1 MIHEAARRSAAPGT
15 LRQCILVLGMHRSGT
30 SALTRELSLLGA
42 AVPNHFLAG
51 DANNKKGYWESSK
64 LLALHK
70 EMEIEFGSR
79 WDDWRGFD
87 IDKRGTERLAHYKRE
102 IARII
107 VEEEFNDA
115 PLFIIKDPRICRFV
129 PLYEEILSTLKIKPL
144 YVLAFRN
151 PLAVFKSLEARDGMT
166 TSSAS
171 FLWLRHV
178 LDAEAA
184 TRGKPRAVIS
194 YEGLLADWRK
204 AVDHVGECL
213 KLTWPRP
220 PQDASADSEAFLSHE
235 LRHHSASADD
245 LAARPDLSAWVK
257 DTYRAL
263 LILERGHDVMES
275 YATLD
280 SVRTEFDAAARLV
293 GNAPFDSE
301 TMQQAAYEQNTE
313 QIFAENA
320 AHIKKL
326 ERLIAEH
333 AVRVK
338 KLDQLIATHS
348 ERVRKLEHILGSKQ
362 AELVFVRKQLAEFE
376 KIFNSPLQLFVRFIH
391 RLADVPRR
399 LKQRSI
405 KLLRNKRDRKAIVR
419 SGLFDAAWYLSQNPD
434 ISTSGVEPL
443 THYLNHGALEGRS
456 PNPQFDTV
464 WYLSQ
469 NRDVAQ
475 SRINPLA
482 HYALHGAAEGRNPNP
497 SFDSRWYL
505 AQNRD
510 VVSAGMNP
518 LTHYLRHGSLEGR
531 LSRAQ
536 PGFGMAAAY
545 FPMSQRYFLGHVETN
560 KDSAEPHH
568 SPVDALS
575 ITLDALLPSRQ
586 IAAEPA
592 GNRRVDVII
601 PIYDGFEETRRC
613 IESILVARSKNLSF
627 GRLILVDDCG
637 PSVPLRE
644 YLSDIATRDGVLLM
658 KNPVNMGFVASVN
671 RAMAAVSPRDDMILL
686 NSDTEVS
693 GNWVDRLTMQADA
706 DEKIGTVTP
715 FSNNATICSFPN
727 IPGHRDLPP
736 GLNLQAI
743 DAACAKANTLR
754 AVDLPTGVGSCMFI
768 KRACFDEIGSFDEKA
783 FGAGYGEETDF
794 CLRASKRGW
803 RNVLAGDVFVF
814 HVGETSFGESS
825 IERKAR
831 ATTIINGRYPDYLA
845 AVAAWVKMDPALP
858 LRLAVTAALWQT
870 ASQPVVLHILHG
882 WGGGSEKHV
891 AELASKLS
899 PAARNMVL
907 IAVRS
912 TTRVQLL
919 LLLQEAS
926 SWQAIDFSTNTLAE
940 IAPFLASF
948 GVSQVHVHQA
958 IQLFDEMPTFL
969 RRMNVPYDLSIHDY
983 AWICPRINLFVAGSY
998 CGEPDAT
1005 GCLAC
1010 LAGDGMKFAGDILWW
1025 RQKGTKL
1032 IAEADRV
1039 ICPSIDVAQ
1048 RIRRYVPN
1056 GKFIV
1061 VPHEENLYRPGRV
1074 ARIPDLA
1081 PNEPL
1086 RVAVLGILN
1095 EQKGG
1100 TFLLDCIEAARKD
1113 AASIEWRVIGEFE
1126 SSFQERVRDVG
1137 NLLHV
1142 TGRYKPDDL
1151 PHLFGEFAPHV
1162 VFFSQR
1168 WPETYS
1174 YTLSEALNA
1183 DCAILAPDIGAF
1195 SERIAD
1201 KPWCWLYPLETTP
1214 HQLAAQLMTIRDH
1227 IERNAPPRPTSDKR
1241 KKLAGNEWRRG
1252 FYSNNYLR

>member
-1 MIHEAARRSAAPGT
+1 MSHEAAHQSAAPGPV
-15 LRQCILVLGMHRSGT
+15 RQCILVLGMHRSGT

-51 DANNKKGYWESSK
+51 DANNEKGYWESAK

-79 WDDWRGFD
+79 WDDWRAFD
-87 IDKRGTERLAHYKRE
+87 SKVHDAQRIAYYKME

-166 TSSAS
+166 ASSAS

-194 YEGLLADWRK
+194 YERLLADWRE
-204 AVDHVGECL
+204 AVDHVGKCL
-213 KLTWPRP
+213 NLTWPRP
-220 PQDASADSEAFLSHE
+220 PQDASADSEAFLSHD
-235 LRHHSASADD
+235 LRHHSASAEG
-245 LAARPDLSAWVK
+245 LAARTDVSAWVK

-263 LILERGHDVMES
+263 LILERGHDIMES

-280 SVRTEFDAAARLV
+280 SVRTEFDATTRLV
-293 GNAPFDSE
+293 GNEPFDSE
-301 TMQQAAYEQNTE
+301 TMRQAAYVQNTE
-313 QIFAENA
+313 HIFAENA

-326 ERLIAEH
+326 ERIIAEH
-333 AVRVK
+333 AAQVK
-338 KLDQLIATHS
+338 KLDQIIATHS
-348 ERVRKLEHILGSKQ
+348 ERVRKLERIVGSKQ
-362 AELVFVRKQLAEFE
+362 AELVFVRKQHAELE
-376 KIFNSPLQLFVRFIH
+376 KILVSPLQLFVRLIH
-391 RLADVPRR
+391 QLADVPRR
-399 LKQRSI
+399 LKLRSI
-405 KLLRNKRDRKAIVR
+405 KLVRNKRDRNAIVR
-419 SGLFDAAWYLSQNPD
+419 SSLFDAAWYLSQNPD
-434 ISTSGVEPL
+434 ISTAGVEPL
-443 THYLNHGALEGRS
+443 THYLNHGALEGRN

-475 SRINPLA
+475 SGINPLA
-482 HYALHGAAEGRNPNP
+482 HYARYGVAEGRNPNP

-505 AQNRD
+505 TQNRD

-518 LTHYLRHGSLEGR
+518 LTHYLRHGSSEGR
-531 LSRAQ
+531 LARAQ
-536 PGFGMAAAY
+536 SGFGTAVTY
-545 FPMSQRYFLGHVETN
+545 FHLSQRHLLGHVATN
-560 KDSAEPHH
+560 EDSAAPDG
-568 SPVDALS
+568 SPADAQS

-601 PIYDGFEETRRC
+601 PVYDGFEETRRC
-613 IESILVARSKNLSF
+613 IESVLIARTENRSF

-637 PSVPLRE
+637 PSAPLRE
-644 YLSDIATRDGVLLM
+644 YLSDIAARDGVLLM
-658 KNPVNMGFVASVN
+658 KNPENMGFVASVN
-671 RAMAAVSPRDDMILL
+671 RAIAAVSTDDDMILL
-686 NSDTEVS
+686 NSDTEVN
-693 GNWVDRLTMQADA
+693 GNWVDRLTMQAYA

-715 FSNNATICSFPN
+715 FSNNATICSFPDF
-727 IPGHRDLPP
+727 PGHHDLPP
-736 GLNLQAI
+736 GLSLQAI
-743 DAACAKANTLR
+743 DAACAKANMLR

-794 CLRASKRGW
+794 CLRAGERGW

-825 IERKAR
+825 IEHKAR
-831 ATTIINGRYPDYLA
+831 ATTIINDRYPDYLT
-845 AVAAWVKMDPALP
+845 AVAAWVKVDPALP
-858 LRLAVTAALWQT
+858 LRLAVTAASWRA
-870 ASQPVVLHILHG
+870 ASKPVVLHVLHG

-907 IAVRS
+907 IVVRS

-926 SWQAIDFSTNTLAE
+926 TWRAVDLSVNTLAE

-948 GVSQVHVHQA
+948 GVSQIHVHQA
-958 IQLFDEMPTFL
+958 IQLFDEMPAFL

-983 AWICPRINLFVAGSY
+983 AWICPRVTLFVGNSY

-1005 GCLAC
+1005 GCLTC
-1010 LAGDGMKFAGDILWW
+1010 LASDGMKFAGDILWW

-1032 IAEADRV
+1032 IADADRV
-1039 ICPSIDVAQ
+1039 VCPSIDVAQ
-1048 RIRRYVPN
+1048 RIRRYVPD
-1056 GKFIV
+1056 GQFLV
-1061 VPHEENLYRPGRV
+1061 VPHEEDFYRPGRV
-1074 ARIPDLA
+1074 ARIPELA
-1081 PNEPL
+1081 SSEPL

-1100 TFLLDCIEAARKD
+1100 TFLLDCISAARTD
-1113 AASIEWRVIGEFE
+1113 AASIEWRVVGEFD
-1126 SSFQERVRDVG
+1126 SSFQERVREAGDS
-1137 NLLHV
+1137 LRV

-1151 PHLFGEFAPHV
+1151 SRLFEEFSPHL
-1162 VFFSQR
+1162 VFLPQR
-1168 WPETYS
+1168 SPETYS
-1174 YTLSEALNA
+1174 YTLSEAFRA
-1183 DCAILAPDIGAF
+1183 GCVILAPSIGSF
-1195 SERIAD
+1195 SERIEGES
-1201 KPWCWLYPLETTP
+1201 WCWLYPLETTP
-1214 HQLAAQLMTIRDH
+1214 HQLVAQLMTIRDH
-1227 IERNAPPRPTSDKR
+1227 IESNLPPTPVSDKMNR
-1241 KKLAGNEWRRG
+1241 IPGVELRPG
-1252 FYSNNYLR
+1252 FYSNGYLR